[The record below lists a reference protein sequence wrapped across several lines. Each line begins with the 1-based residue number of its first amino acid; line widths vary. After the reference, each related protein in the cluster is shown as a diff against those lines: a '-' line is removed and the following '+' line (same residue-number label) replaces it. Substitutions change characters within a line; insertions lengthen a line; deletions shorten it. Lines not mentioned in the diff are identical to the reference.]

1 MSIERR
7 CDQAGKLGRREFLG
21 RSASAG
27 VGLLLAP
34 SVLQA
39 AEKSIDGLP
48 TRVLGRTKQR
58 VTILGLGTAP
68 IGEGPVGVQEAAR
81 IFGAVLDRG
90 VNYVDTAR
98 IYGNAEEA
106 LGLIVPKRRDKLF
119 LVTKVSTDN
128 GPRAAKS
135 LDESLRLLKTD
146 RVDLVHIHSMGS
158 KDPKKVLA
166 DDGVLAELLKQK
178 AKGKLRFIG
187 LSGHNRPLRFL
198 DVIKTGQID
207 VVMPVMNYADRNIYD
222 FETKVLPECFKRN
235 IGVAAMKVYVGI
247 KGGFKNHRNGS
258 VGCPTAS
265 NLLPHAMAYALDLK
279 GVHIAVVGP
288 YTMAQAIENV
298 ELAKRYK
305 PLTKPQLEA
314 LLARGRELAKTIG
327 PRYGPIT
334 WRSQTA
340 FTNRHA

>member
-1 MSIERR
+1 MNIERK
-7 CDQAGKLGRREFLG
+7 CDRKVAGGQLSRREFLG
-21 RSASAG
+21 WSAAAGAG
-27 VGLLLAP
+27 VLLAP
-34 SVLQA
+34 SIQQA
-39 AEKSIDGLP
+39 AEKNAGDLP
-48 TRVLGRTKQR
+48 TRILGRTKQR

-68 IGEGPVGVQEAAR
+68 IGEGPVGAQEAAR

-106 LGLIVPKRRDKLF
+106 LGLILPKRRDKLF

-128 GPRAAKS
+128 GARAEKS

-146 RVDLVHIHSMGS
+146 RIDLVHIHSMGS
-158 KDPKKVLA
+158 KDPGKVTGPG
-166 DDGVLAELLKQK
+166 GVLEYLLKAK
-178 AKGKLRFIG
+178 TKGKLRFIG

-207 VVMPVMNYADRNIYD
+207 VVMPVVNYADRNIYD
-222 FETKVLPECFKRN
+222 FETKVLPECVKRN
-235 IGVAAMKVYVGI
+235 IGVVAMKVYVGI
-247 KGGFKNHRNGS
+247 KGGFRNHRKGS

-265 NLLPHAMAYALDLK
+265 KLLPHAMAYALDLK
-279 GVHIAVVGP
+279 GVSSAIVGP

-298 ELAKRYK
+298 ELARRYK
-305 PLTKPQLEA
+305 PLTKAQREA
-314 LLARGRELAKTIG
+314 LLVRGKALAKTIG

-334 WRSQTA
+334 
-340 FTNRHA
+340 